1 MNISAKQTT
10 IISDNRCPGEIRSKH
25 ASRVPWD
32 NPIRHA
38 FFRKPCFWC
47 LDAAIEDGTNT
58 VFMAI
63 GGELNVD
70 ENMVASA
77 SQVLDIRKRLK
88 SRACEDPRLENQL
101 AEEEEEL

>member
-1 MNISAKQTT
+1 MAKK
-10 IISDNRCPGEIRSKH
+10 DARN
-25 ASRVPWD
+25 
-32 NPIRHA
+32 RHA
-38 FFRKPCFWC
+38 TFYDKDLKPIAPVQC